1 MKAGQKTR
9 RGENRARLLRYT
21 CKGWKAKFFIW
32 HYLNLAL
39 LLVSMIACVDPVV
52 KISTIGGFSG
62 PILVPRELNIE
73 ANSLCNI
80 RTPRQ
85 PLKLD
90 VLKSKMRWSRWS
102 DCTAF
107 DIVHQR

>member
-1 MKAGQKTR
+1 M
-9 RGENRARLLRYT
+9 
-21 CKGWKAKFFIW
+21 
-32 HYLNLAL
+32 AL
-39 LLVSMIACVDPVV
+39 LLVSMKACVDLVV
-52 KISTIGGFSG
+52 KMSTIGGFSG
-62 PILVPRELNIE
+62 PILVPRELNIR
-73 ANSLCNI
+73 ANNLCN

>member
-1 MKAGQKTR
+1 M
-9 RGENRARLLRYT
+9 
-21 CKGWKAKFFIW
+21 
-32 HYLNLAL
+32 AL

-62 PILVPRELNIE
+62 PILVPRELNIG

-85 PLKLD
+85 LLKLG
-90 VLKSKMRWSRWS
+90 VLKGKMRWSRWS